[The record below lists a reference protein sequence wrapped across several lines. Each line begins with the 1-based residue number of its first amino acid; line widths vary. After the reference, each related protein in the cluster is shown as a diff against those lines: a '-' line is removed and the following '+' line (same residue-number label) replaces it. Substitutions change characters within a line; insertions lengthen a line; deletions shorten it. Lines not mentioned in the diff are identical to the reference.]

1 MKFFKIFI
9 IFLLLSTTVYIN
21 NKSFIS
27 SRIQPFLL
35 ADFNENM
42 FRYNME
48 FFKDLDI
55 DFPNLSGT
63 ALPIKV
69 LVGRYYKNID
79 SIEQAKKL
87 FKDAIRDNPY
97 IKSPEAQLA
106 YLYYDNQDYDSAYY
120 YAKDAFYSI
129 PDNNVHR
136 DVYFKVLTKRK
147 DTIELQKSFE
157 LLMNL
162 SEESRGNESHWLGY
176 ADAKYQISGPK
187 NKDVLNTLDK
197 FQEKFPNY
205 DQDLLNG
212 IRTLYKSKVSDIS
225 IGESFSKRG
234 DQYFKEKNYLYAAEE
249 YEFALAFAAEEY
261 AYYENAAISYYLA
274 DNIDK
279 AIKYFDKVIYDFK
292 PGDGKSEFYKGI
304 LLIELDSLKPGCDL
318 LKKSVEMEF
327 SGSGSLDVYNNFCN

>member
-9 IFLLLSTTVYIN
+9 TFLLLSTTVYIN

-27 SRIQPFLL
+27 SQFQPFLM
-35 ADFNENM
+35 ADFNENK

-48 FFKDLDI
+48 LFKDIDV

-63 ALPIKV
+63 TLPIKV

-79 SIEQAKKL
+79 SIEKAKRL
-87 FKDAIRDNPY
+87 FKDAMRDNPY
-97 IKSPEAQLA
+97 IKSPEVQLA

-120 YAKDAFYSI
+120 YSKDAFYAI
-129 PDNNVHR
+129 PDNNTHR
-136 DVYFKVLTKRK
+136 DAYFKVLIKKK
-147 DTIELQKSFE
+147 DTTELQKAFQI
-157 LLMNL
+157 LINL
-162 SEESRGNESHWLGY
+162 DRGNESHWLGY
-176 ADAKYQISGPK
+176 IDAKYQISGPK
-187 NKDVLNTLDK
+187 NQDVLNTLDK

-212 IRTLYKSKVSDIS
+212 IRTLYKSKVSDIA
-225 IGESFSKRG
+225 IGESFSERG
-234 DQYFKEKNYLYAAEE
+234 DKYFKEKNYQYAAEE
-249 YEFALAFAAEEY
+249 YEFALQFAKQEY

-274 DNIDK
+274 NNIDK

-327 SGSGSLDVYNNFCN
+327 SGSSSLDVYNNFCN